1 MKHAFWQ
8 STRGPEDIPGA
19 SLHYI
24 QDNDE
29 WHEELRQKA
38 EGNDEWLRNIER
50 MAARDGA
57 GYFHPSLGWWMSQ
70 AAYEAGETGFGG
82 ITRRR
87 IEDDNPGLV
96 IHASK
101 TEAVTAAGY
110 KLSTPSNSAPAR

>member
-8 STRGPEDIPGA
+8 STKGPENIPGA

-29 WHEELRQKA
+29 WHDELRQMAKIK
-38 EGNDEWLRNIER
+38 GDDKWLRNIER
-50 MAARDGA
+50 LAARDGA

-70 AAYEAGETGFGG
+70 AAYKAGETSFGG
-82 ITRRR
+82 NTVMD
-87 IEDDNPGLV
+87 IESSHPGLV

-101 TEAVTAAGY
+101 AEAVTAAGY
-110 KLSTPSNSAPAR
+110 KL

>member
-8 STRGPEDIPGA
+8 STKGPENIPGA

-29 WHEELRQKA
+29 WHDELRQMAKIK
-38 EGNDEWLRNIER
+38 GDDKWLRNIER
-50 MAARDGA
+50 WAASYGKA

-110 KLSTPSNSAPAR
+110 KL